1 MKPLSTRIQ
10 NIKPSGIRKY
20 FDVKRENL
28 VSLGAG
34 TIDFEPFAEVQQAAI
49 QAIEENF
56 TGYTSNSGILPLR
69 EAIRHKLAQENGLH
83 YDLEDILVT
92 SGSSEA
98 MAAVTQVVLNPGDEA
113 IMFGPAYSAFAPL
126 VELCDAK
133 PIEVP
138 TRGEDNW
145 NPDMAAVETAI
156 TPRTRLLFLN
166 SPGNPTGA
174 ALSRDVVEAL
184 GELAI
189 KYDLWVLSD
198 ELYERI
204 MFDGKKV
211 TSPAGL
217 PGMQE
222 RTFTINGFS
231 KGFGMTGW
239 RVGYAA
245 SPKGLTPA
253 LVKAQQFAS
262 ICAPSISQ
270 RAALA
275 ALTSTG
281 DHFNRML
288 DELARRR
295 KFIVDE
301 INKMPHVQCQP
312 QDGTFYTFVD
322 ARDYLREKGDA
333 MRDYLTT
340 HTQEPLSASEVEQLT
355 DFMLLCGNVALT
367 PGSAF
372 GPCGEGWFRVS
383 GASQMPVLQEGLGRM
398 REALE
403 SL

>member
-28 VSLGAG
+28 ISLGVG
-34 TIDFEPFAEVQQAAI
+34 TIDFEPFPEVHEAAI
-49 QAIEENF
+49 KAIEENF
-56 TGYTSNSGILPLR
+56 TGYTTNSGILPLR
-69 EAIRHKLAQENGLH
+69 EAIVDKLKREN
-83 YDLEDILVT
+83 DLSYGVEDILVT
-92 SGSSEA
+92 CGSSEA
-98 MAAVTQVVLNPGDEA
+98 MAAVTQVVLDPGDEA
-113 IMFGPAYSAFAPL
+113 IMFGPSYSAFAPL
-126 VELCDAK
+126 VELCNAI
-133 PIEVP
+133 PIEIP

-145 NPDMAAVETAI
+145 NPDIAAVEAAI
-156 TPRTRLLFLN
+156 TPRTKLLFMN
-166 SPGNPTGA
+166 SPANPTGA
-174 ALSRDVVEAL
+174 ALSQEVTEGL
-184 GELAI
+184 SELSI
-189 KYDLWVLSD
+189 KHDLWVLSD

-204 MFDGKKV
+204 MFDGKAAV
-211 TSPAGL
+211 SPAGL
-217 PGMQE
+217 PGMHE

-245 SPKGLTPA
+245 SPRGLTTA
-253 LVKAQQFAS
+253 LIKAQQFAS
-262 ICAPSISQ
+262 ICAPAISQ

-275 ALTSTG
+275 ALTISN

-295 KFIVDE
+295 QYIVDV
-301 INKMPHVQCQP
+301 INQMPYLHCQP

-322 ARDYLREKGDA
+322 AREILREKGES
-333 MRDYLTT
+333 MRDYLSA
-340 HTQEPLSASEVEQLT
+340 HMDEPLSNSEVEQLT
-355 DFMLLCGNVALT
+355 DFVLLRANVALT
-367 PGSAF
+367 AGSAF

-383 GASQMPVLQEGLGRM
+383 GASKMEVLRKGLACV